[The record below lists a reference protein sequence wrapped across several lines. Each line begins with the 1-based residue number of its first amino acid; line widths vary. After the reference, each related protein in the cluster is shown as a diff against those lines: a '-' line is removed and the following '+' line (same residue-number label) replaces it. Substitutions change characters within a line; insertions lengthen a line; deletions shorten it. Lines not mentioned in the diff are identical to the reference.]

1 MSSAIIC
8 DRRRFLGA
16 AAMSVGAARFP
27 LVESAGA
34 QPGTAKPAGP
44 VPIQPSFG
52 PVKQIN
58 AGLLNVGYFVDHG
71 FFGRTPSSTR

>member
-1 MSSAIIC
+1 MSNEIIC
-8 DRRRFLGA
+8 DRRRILGA
-16 AAMSVGAARFP
+16 AAMSVGVARFR

-34 QPGTAKPAGP
+34 QPGTAKPAGR

-52 PVKQIN
+52 PAKQIN
-58 AGLLNVGYFVDHG
+58 SGLLDVGYVADHG